1 MLGHAAR
8 WGGVG
13 PGGAG
18 ALLELIP
25 LEIEPSPPVWRVR
38 FSIQPE
44 LLLETILGVGPSLRH
59 TFDVTVRLGL
69 YYDSG

>member
-1 MLGHAAR
+1 
-8 WGGVG
+8 
-13 PGGAG
+13 
-18 ALLELIP
+18 LLELIP